1 MPKISIFPEGYV
13 SKKTGKLSPAT
24 NPHETLEFESYIERV
39 RDGYWQ
45 DYVLP
50 IRAGKMEKL
59 KAPGVTASGIFSY
72 RNVKGMVEHS
82 GILAVDIDAKDNEQ
96 GIDFDVLGADKYT
109 YALHRS
115 IGGSGAVVYVKINP
129 DKHKESYLGLIR
141 YYRNNYKLEID
152 PAPSNPASYRFV
164 SFDPDAVLIKGAKIF
179 KEYLP
184 KQKVKPQ
191 SNYVFAQDDIS
202 FIMHQIRDR
211 SINLCEEYNDWINV
225 AMAFANHY
233 GEAGRDHFH
242 FISSY
247 SAKYDRD
254 FTDKTYSGA
263 LKRKRGENGIGSFF
277 HLCQIH
283 GITIKTPKTETIERV
298 AKMRR
303 KDSNLKD
310 PKEDALKTLE
320 LQGIKKEE
328 AELIVDQVMNLP
340 ERDVKEEKSND
351 LIEDLKAFLS
361 GYKLEFNDVTRQ
373 IEVDGENI
381 NDRILNSIYIRSK
394 GIVHKDITK
403 DLLKS
408 LIDSD
413 FTPTYNP
420 FQRFF
425 NTNRHLKPE
434 GLIKELLSCI
444 EYEANLSDGSEEFHV
459 SNYLEN
465 YMQKWLLSV
474 VASMHGTYSV
484 MCLVL
489 TGGQG
494 ESKTKFFRE
503 LLPDEL
509 LPYYGESKLDGGND
523 DYMLMCKKIM
533 ILDDEFGGKSKQ
545 EAKKFKEL
553 SSKETFNLRRPYGTF
568 HEDLKRLA
576 VLCGTSND
584 EEIINDPTGNRRI
597 IPVNVI
603 SIDWDKYNAIDKTAL
618 WMELY
623 WKYKEVGN
631 NWMLTKEDI
640 KYLEEINRKNEQP
653 SVEYESIIQYFR
665 HPKEEYE
672 AKYMTNTEIINY
684 IEMRS
689 KLKINTYKMGVNLKK
704 LGFKKMQKRLDRF
717 NNSPRLV
724 YRMAFVVEDLTTQ
737 GNVSDWDSDN

>member
-24 NPHETLEFESYIERV
+24 NPHETVEFETYIDRI

-59 KAPGVTASGIFSY
+59 KAPGVTASGIFTY
-72 RNVKGMVEHS
+72 RNIKGMQEHS
-82 GILAVDIDAKDNEQ
+82 GIIAVDIDAKDNPD
-96 GIDFDVLGADKYT
+96 GIDLDVLGADKYT
-109 YALHRS
+109 YAMHRS

-141 YYRNNYKLEID
+141 YYRNSYKIEID

-164 SFDPDAVLIKGAKIF
+164 SFDPDAVIIRGAKMF
-179 KEYLP
+179 REYVP

-202 FIMHQIRDR
+202 FILQQIRDR
-211 SINLCEEYNDWINV
+211 SINICEEYNDWMNV

-233 GEAGRDHFH
+233 GNAGRDHFH
-242 FISSY
+242 FVSSY
-247 SAKYDRD
+247 STKYDRE
-254 FTDKTYSGA
+254 FTDKTYDGV

-277 HLCQIH
+277 YLCQIH
-283 GITIKTPKTETIERV
+283 GISIKTPKTETIERV

-310 PKEDALKTLE
+310 PKQDALKTLE

-394 GIVHKDITK
+394 GMVHKDITK

-434 GLIKELLSCI
+434 GLIDELISCI
-444 EYEANLSDGSEEFHV
+444 EYEANLSRGNEDYHV
-459 SNYLEN
+459 KNYLET

-474 VASMHGTYSV
+474 IASMHGTYSI
-484 MCLVL
+484 MCMVL
-489 TGGQG
+489 IGAQKV
-494 ESKTKFFRE
+494 SKTKFFRQ

-509 LPYYGESKLDGGND
+509 LPYYAESALDNQNKND
-523 DYMLMCKKIM
+523 DYALMCKKIIIM
-533 ILDDEFGGKSKQ
+533 DDEFGGKDKK
-545 EAKKFKEL
+545 EAKKFKAL
-553 SSKETFNLRRPYGTF
+553 SSKDIFNIRRPYGTF
-568 HEDLKRLA
+568 HEDLKRIA
-576 VLCGTSND
+576 VMCGTSNED
-584 EEIINDPTGNRRI
+584 EIINDPTGNRRI
-597 IPVNVI
+597 LPINVI
-603 SIDWDKYNAIDKTAL
+603 SIDWEKYNAIDKTAL

-623 WKYKEVGN
+623 WKYKEIGDS
-631 NWMLTKEDI
+631 WMLTDEEI
-640 KYLEEINRKNEQP
+640 TYLGDINRKNEQP
-653 SVEYESIIQYFR
+653 SIEYESITRFFTM
-665 HPKEEYE
+665 PENDNDGE
-672 AKYMTNTEIINY
+672 YMTNTEIIDY

-689 KLKINTYKMGVNLKK
+689 KAKISPYKLGMNLKK
-704 LGFKKMQKRLDRF
+704 LGFKKKNVTLERF
-717 NNSPRLV
+717 STPRICYFIKPIV
-724 YRMAFVVEDLTTQ
+724 GLTPTI
-737 GNVSDWDSDN
+737 DNQSKF